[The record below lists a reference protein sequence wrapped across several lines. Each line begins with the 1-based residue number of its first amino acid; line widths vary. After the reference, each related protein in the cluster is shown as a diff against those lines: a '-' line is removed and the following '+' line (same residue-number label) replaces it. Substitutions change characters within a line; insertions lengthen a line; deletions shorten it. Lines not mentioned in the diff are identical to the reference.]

1 MDKNS
6 HDSHKIATLRVY
18 LAGTMES
25 DWREI
30 VKKASPRHTYYDPG
44 IDSDQRYACVF
55 AQQDLA
61 GIDGAHLV
69 FAYETNHPVSL
80 GTAAEMGYA
89 FAKGKRI
96 IYVDE
101 RKEINLFLASLSERT
116 FSDLTAGIEYLT
128 NIEERA

>member
-18 LAGTMES
+18 LAGTLDS
-25 DWREI
+25 DWRDI
-30 VKKASPRHTYYDPG
+30 VKAAVPRHTYYDPG

-61 GIDGAHLV
+61 GIDNSGLV
-69 FAYETNHPVSL
+69 FAYETNHPISL
-80 GTAAEMGYA
+80 GTAAEIGYA
-89 FAKGKRI
+89 YAKGKRI

-101 RKEINLFLASLSERT
+101 RKEINLFLASLSEKT
-116 FSDLTAGIEYLT
+116 FSDLMAGIEYLL